1 MQVMEA
7 MEATAMEVMQA
18 VAMEPVQVAEAMDLL
33 RMGAIQRS
41 RRPR

>member
-1 MQVMEA
+1 MQAMEA
-7 MEATAMEVMQA
+7 MEAAAMEVMQA
-18 VAMEPVQVAEAMDLL
+18 AAMEPVQVAEVMDLL